1 MRGSGVAGLV
11 AILTTVFAGPLAAGL
26 VGFVVITVWVNGPLG
41 IFMPATFEPIL
52 MLMGRVYPPVVVGA
66 TAIIGLIYVE
76 FLNYHLYAKLL
87 KAKSMGPIRDHV
99 LVRRIVLPLFRRA
112 PFATVWLCS
121 WSPLP
126 YWSVRIL
133 APLARYSMARYLLA
147 TFLGRFPRF
156 WFFASLGGLPVLLGK
171 MLPFMMVAVA
181 LALLIIFAAPVC
193 RLVHDGVAR
202 LRSAPPTQH
211 GTRLITA
218 RVVTR
223 TVP

>member
-1 MRGSGVAGLV
+1 
-11 AILTTVFAGPLAAGL
+11 
-26 VGFVVITVWVNGPLG
+26 
-41 IFMPATFEPIL
+41 
-52 MLMGRVYPPVVVGA
+52 
-66 TAIIGLIYVE
+66 
-76 FLNYHLYAKLL
+76 
-87 KAKSMGPIRDHV
+87 
-99 LVRRIVLPLFRRA
+99 
-112 PFATVWLCS
+112 VWLCS

-147 TFLGRFPRF
+147 TFLARFPRF

-218 RVVTR
+218 RLVTR
-223 TVP
+223 TVPYRLECSES